1 MNVMSAAIA
10 QDSPARGRGRPR
22 AFDEDEVLDTL
33 VELFWEQG
41 FEAASM
47 AEISEAAGLN
57 KSSLYNTFGSKEE
70 LFFSVLDRYIEDK
83 KTMLTEGLAEGGIDT
98 LVGFFEMQRDVMLT
112 PTGARGCMAVNAST
126 ELGLRDPRMV
136 EVSGRY
142 RQVMRESLVRPIQ
155 RAADTGEVN
164 PTLVDVYVSTLT
176 SSMLG
181 LSVAARG
188 GASAEELNATLD
200 SILAL
205 VQSWKV

>member
-1 MNVMSAAIA
+1 MSTTAAP
-10 QDSPARGRGRPR
+10 DSKARGRGRPR
-22 AFDEDEVLDTL
+22 AFDEDQVLEAL

-70 LFFSVLDRYIEDK
+70 LFFTVLDRYIETK
-83 KTMLTEGLAEGGIDT
+83 KAMLAEGLAEGGIDT
-98 LVGFFEMQRDVMLT
+98 LIEFFEMHRDMMVT
-112 PTGARGCMAVNAST
+112 PVGARGCLAVNAST

-136 EVSGRY
+136 EVSERY
-142 RQVMRESLVRPIQ
+142 RQLMRESLVGPIQ
-155 RAADTGEVN
+155 RAADGGEID
-164 PTLVDVYVSTLT
+164 PALVDAYVSTLT

-188 GASAEELNATLD
+188 GASSAELNATLD
-200 SILAL
+200 SMLTL
-205 VQSWKV
+205 VRSWKV